1 MNERAAGSYPPL
13 LVAGVA
19 VLAGLFVLSR
29 HNFLLFHG
37 LVELF
42 SIAVAW
48 SVFLLVWSM
57 RRISS
62 NDALLFIG
70 IAFGFI
76 GFIDIFH
83 TLAYKGMGIFA
94 AEGATNIAN
103 QLCIAS
109 LGLESASL
117 VLFPFLLDRRF
128 PAPWAVAGF
137 AVVTGLLLASISLWF
152 VFPECYVEGRGLT
165 GFKKGVEYASCLALL
180 VAMASLHRRRGRL
193 DGDVFRLMMSAMA
206 VAVASELAFT
216 LYTDPFGLS
225 NAFGHILKI
234 VSFFLVYLALVRSG
248 VASPHETLFKKLADS
263 NRQLDAYREQL
274 ESLVEKKTGEL
285 RREISVRTQAQEEL
299 KKHRERL
306 EEQVKKRTAELQRE
320 IAEHKRTEAS
330 LRESEL
336 QFRRVFERTP
346 NAVFLV
352 DTRTGGL
359 LDANEAGLRLAGRS
373 LEELKEFATSD
384 IALEG
389 PKKCLSML
397 ATSEENTSL
406 GEVVFLQPGGSRR
419 IAQLTSVPLREG
431 LLAAIAVD
439 ITERKRTEEALEKR
453 LIALTRPLE
462 DSQGLTF
469 EELFN
474 LEDIQRLQDQF
485 ADATG
490 VASIITRPDGTPI
503 TRPSNFCRLCNDI
516 VRKTEKGLVNCKK
529 SDAVLGRYSPEG
541 AVFQPCL
548 SCGLWDAGAGIAVG
562 GRHIANWLVGQVRD
576 ETQTDEN
583 VRAYARRIGTDE
595 KEAVAAF
602 HEVTVMSRERFE
614 KVAQALFSLASQLS
628 SMAYQNVQQARF
640 IGEKRR
646 AEEELRQSEET
657 YRGLMENLNAGVVL
671 HGPDTSI
678 LYANPRACDLLGIS
692 ENRIMGKQSTDW
704 DGVFLREDGSELPL
718 EEYPVVRVLLSN
730 EPLRNMVGGV
740 RRARTGD
747 IVWLLVNGFALRDES
762 GKLEK
767 AIVTFVDI
775 TERKRAEVELKES
788 EERFRALHNASF
800 GGIAIHD
807 KGLILECNKGLSE
820 MTGYEHD
827 ELIGMDGL
835 RLISDDTRDK
845 VIANINAGYEKPY
858 EAQGVRKNGEIFP
871 IRVEARNI
879 PYKGKNVRV
888 VEFRDITESKR
899 AEEEKENLEGQLR
912 QAQKMEAVGRL
923 AGGVAHDFNNMLGVI
938 LGHVDLIMDDVGPE
952 QPIHAFLS
960 EIKTAGQRSAELTRQ
975 LLAFARKQTVSPR
988 VIDLNEIVSGMTR
1001 MLQRLIGEDIDLV
1014 WKPGEKVWPVRI
1026 DPSQIDQIL
1035 ANLCVNARDAIAG
1048 VGRIVIETQ
1057 NSSFDEDSCENCP
1070 GFLPGDY
1077 VTLAVSD
1084 DGSGMDPETLEH
1096 LFEPFFTTKEEGK
1109 GTGLGLATVYG
1120 AVKQNNGGVDVFSE
1134 PGRGTTFKIHLPRHL
1149 AKPARSPE
1157 KGPGKKAERGHE
1169 TILLVEDEEA
1179 ILSMTVVM
1187 LERLGYTVVAAA
1199 TPSEAIELA
1208 RQYKGEIHLLATDV
1222 VMPEMNGRDLARS
1235 ILSFYPDIKRLFMS
1249 GYTADVIAHHGVLA
1263 ERVNFLQKPFSIK
1276 SLGAKVREALGCDR
1290 G

>member
-1 MNERAAGSYPPL
+1 
-13 LVAGVA
+13 
-19 VLAGLFVLSR
+19 
-29 HNFLLFHG
+29 
-37 LVELF
+37 
-42 SIAVAW
+42 
-48 SVFLLVWSM
+48 
-57 RRISS
+57 
-62 NDALLFIG
+62 
-70 IAFGFI
+70 
-76 GFIDIFH
+76 
-83 TLAYKGMGIFA
+83 
-94 AEGATNIAN
+94 
-103 QLCIAS
+103 
-109 LGLESASL
+109 
-117 VLFPFLLDRRF
+117 
-128 PAPWAVAGF
+128 
-137 AVVTGLLLASISLWF
+137 
-152 VFPECYVEGRGLT
+152 
-165 GFKKGVEYASCLALL
+165 
-180 VAMASLHRRRGRL
+180 MASLYRRRGRL
-193 DGDVFRLMMSAMA
+193 DADVFRLMMSAMA
-206 VAVASELAFT
+206 ITVASELAFT
-216 LYTDPFGLS
+216 LSTDPFGLS

-234 VSFFLVYLALVRSG
+234 VSFFLVYLALVRSV
-248 VASPHETLFKKLADS
+248 VATPHETLFRELADS
-263 NRQLDAYREQL
+263 NRQLAAYREQL

-285 RREISVRTQAQEEL
+285 RREISERTRAQEEL

-330 LRESEL
+330 LRESEM

-352 DTRTGGL
+352 DTRIGRL

-373 LEELKEFATSD
+373 LKELKELATSD

-389 PKKCLSML
+389 VKKNLSML

-431 LLAAIAVD
+431 LVAAIAVD

-453 LIALTRPLE
+453 LVALTRPLE

-474 LEDIQRLQDQF
+474 IEDIQRLQDQF

-490 VASIITRPDGTPI
+490 VASIITHPDGTPI
-503 TRPSNFCRLCNDI
+503 TKPSNFCRLCNDI
-516 VRKTEKGLVNCKK
+516 VRKTEKGLANCKK
-529 SDAVLGRYSPEG
+529 SDAVLGRHSTEG
-541 AVFQPCL
+541 AVLQPCL

-602 HEVTVMSRERFE
+602 QEVTVMSRERFE

-671 HGPDTSI
+671 HGPGHFHLVREPQSLRSSGNFRKSHHGEAIDRLGRGVSARRRKRTAAGGVSGRPGPALQRTSSQHGW
-678 LYANPRACDLLGIS
+678 AASDARGRGIS
-692 ENRIMGKQSTDW
+692 CGCWSTGSPCATNR
-704 DGVFLREDGSELPL
+704 
-718 EEYPVVRVLLSN
+718 
-730 EPLRNMVGGV
+730 
-740 RRARTGD
+740 
-747 IVWLLVNGFALRDES
+747 

-775 TERKRAEVELKES
+775 TERKRAELELKES

-858 EAQGVRKNGEIFP
+858 EAQGVRKNGELFP
-871 IRVEARNI
+871 IRLEARNI
-879 PYKGKNVRV
+879 PYKGKKARV

-899 AEEEKENLEGQLR
+899 AGEEKENLEGQLR

-938 LGHVDLIMDDVGPE
+938 LGHVDLLLDDVGPE
-952 QPIHAFLS
+952 QPFHAFLL
-960 EIKTAGQRSAELTRQ
+960 EIKKAGQRSAELTRQ

-988 VIDLNEIVSGMTR
+988 VIDLNEDRFGH
-1001 MLQRLIGEDIDLV
+1001 
-1014 WKPGEKVWPVRI
+1014 
-1026 DPSQIDQIL
+1026 DPD
-1035 ANLCVNARDAIAG
+1035 
-1048 VGRIVIETQ
+1048 
-1057 NSSFDEDSCENCP
+1057 
-1070 GFLPGDY
+1070 
-1077 VTLAVSD
+1077 
-1084 DGSGMDPETLEH
+1084 
-1096 LFEPFFTTKEEGK
+1096 
-1109 GTGLGLATVYG
+1109 
-1120 AVKQNNGGVDVFSE
+1120 
-1134 PGRGTTFKIHLPRHL
+1134 
-1149 AKPARSPE
+1149 
-1157 KGPGKKAERGHE
+1157 
-1169 TILLVEDEEA
+1169 
-1179 ILSMTVVM
+1179 
-1187 LERLGYTVVAAA
+1187 VAAA
-1199 TPSEAIELA
+1199 HRRRHRSGLETGREGVAGQNRSQPDRPDPGQPVRQRQGRHRRCRQDRHRNRKHHLRRGLLRRLPGIFARRLRDALRKRRRQRHGPRYAGSSVRTVLHHQGRGQRHRSGAGHGLRRSEAKQ
-1208 RQYKGEIHLLATDV
+1208 R
-1222 VMPEMNGRDLARS
+1222 GRRCLQRAGPRNDLQNPPA
-1235 ILSFYPDIKRLFMS
+1235 P
-1249 GYTADVIAHHGVLA
+1249 
-1263 ERVNFLQKPFSIK
+1263 
-1276 SLGAKVREALGCDR
+1276 ALGKTGPLAGKMAGQKRPSAATRPSCWWKTR
-1290 G
+1290 RPS